1 MIQLYTYLFFFR
13 FFSHTGYHR
22 ILSRLPC
29 AIQQILVGYL
39 SYIQK
44 YVYVNPKLLISL
56 SPHFPFGNC
65 KFVFNICQSV
75 YESFQISQNYFRI
88 INQVMIKTGNY
99 SLVVQ
104 WLGLQAL
111 NVEGPG
117 SAPGWGTRVPQATQ
131 HSQQNTNKTNR
142 KKQVMNKTG
151 KERTIMGQGHV
162 LSWYLQLN
170 FFNIL

>member
-1 MIQLYTYLFFFR
+1 
-13 FFSHTGYHR
+13 
-22 ILSRLPC
+22 
-29 AIQQILVGYL
+29 
-39 SYIQK
+39 
-44 YVYVNPKLLISL
+44 
-56 SPHFPFGNC
+56 
-65 KFVFNICQSV
+65 
-75 YESFQISQNYFRI
+75 
-88 INQVMIKTGNY
+88 MIKTGNY

-117 SAPGWGTRVPQATQ
+117 SAPGSGTRVPQATQ

-162 LSWYLQLN
+162 LSWYL
-170 FFNIL
+170 